1 MSLGTQVLSI
11 VAHAG
16 KTAKTKAEPKSRKAQ
31 KGGSITVGAPTAAV
45 EKPYKPPT
53 LGQRMKETANYAKL
67 DATRDWV
74 AGRISTKKH
83 DQAHARANEVIGN
96 TRRFSRG
103 RK

>member
-11 VAHAG
+11 VAHA
-16 KTAKTKAEPKSRKAQ
+16 KPKREMKSRKSQ
-31 KGGSITVGAPTAAV
+31 KGGSITVGAAAPAP
-45 EKPYKPPT
+45 EMAKPYKPPT
-53 LGQRMKETANYAKL
+53 FGQRMKETANYAKL

-74 AGRISTKKH
+74 AGKISTKKH

>member
-16 KTAKTKAEPKSRKAQ
+16 KGAPKKEVKSRKSQ
-31 KGGSITVGAPTAAV
+31 KGGTMQFGAPAAPSV
-45 EKPYKPPT
+45 VDTYKPPS

-74 AGRISTKKH
+74 AGKISTKKH
-83 DQAHARANEVIGN
+83 AQAHARANEVITN
-96 TRRFSRG
+96 TSRFSKGKR
-103 RK
+103 